1 MYHLCPDPVTPQAPS
16 QRRTVCNFTTATIFL
31 GVFFKSHCTCEEDIY
46 LLHRKEE
53 LFLYLV
59 ITRKVEKIMKKRFR
73 AAWTPVGVVQVTTY
87 TERTPLL
94 ALGRSR
100 RPGCTSQPRQVPHK
114 ELTFVE
120 EEAKEVSQEEVGA
133 TFP

>member
-1 MYHLCPDPVTPQAPS
+1 MLS
-16 QRRTVCNFTTATIFL
+16 RRL
-31 GVFFKSHCTCEEDIY
+31 K
-46 LLHRKEE
+46 K
-53 LFLYLV
+53 FLYLV
-59 ITRKVEKIMKKRFR
+59 ITRKVEKIMKKRFP
-73 AAWTPVGVVQVTTY
+73 AAWTPVGVVQVPTY

-120 EEAKEVSQEEVGA
+120 EEAKEVSQEGDGA
-133 TFP
+133 GASGSDISVDSELDYFIQ

>member
-1 MYHLCPDPVTPQAPS
+1 
-16 QRRTVCNFTTATIFL
+16 
-31 GVFFKSHCTCEEDIY
+31 
-46 LLHRKEE
+46 
-53 LFLYLV
+53 
-59 ITRKVEKIMKKRFR
+59 MKKRFP
-73 AAWTPVGVVQVTTY
+73 AAWTPVGVVQVPTY

-120 EEAKEVSQEEVGA
+120 EGAAKEVSQEENDTGA
-133 TFP
+133 SGSDISVDSELDYFIQ

>member
-1 MYHLCPDPVTPQAPS
+1 MLP
-16 QRRTVCNFTTATIFL
+16 RRL
-31 GVFFKSHCTCEEDIY
+31 KQ
-46 LLHRKEE
+46 
-53 LFLYLV
+53 FLYLV

-94 ALGRSR
+94 ALGCSR

-114 ELTFVE
+114 ELTLVE
-120 EEAKEVSQEEVGA
+120 EEAKEVSQEEDGA
-133 TFP
+133 GASGSDLSVDSELDYFIQ